1 MKEFE
6 PTISEKK
13 LVKTLIKEGIIHK
26 DDIPVLMGMN
36 RRYCVVFHQGRMC
49 ILERTTDHEGHII
62 HTPFTEK
69 DFKLRH
75 RGETIMLAHY
85 TKYGIQFRPKDMPSF
100 WLGWMYRTIRDRT
113 VFDPR
118 GDKNKNAKRF
128 YNLWPG
134 YAVEPVEGDCS
145 LIIAHLRDI
154 WCNGNEK
161 QYEYLITWFAHMLQ
175 CPWEKPN
182 VALVVKGGKAA
193 GKSTVF
199 DGILLPILGS
209 LYSKMTHQ
217 EQLVGKF
224 NSHTLYKLLLVA
236 EEAFWAGDK
245 TAEGTLKAMVTDKPK
260 TAEPKGVDAYD
271 TYTYYRIAFV
281 SNEARVVPATKDER
295 RFFAI
300 RVSDDKMRDT
310 EYFGALWDQIENG
323 GVQAFMH
330 YLMEWKVDRKLVF
343 NPPHTDV
350 LMEDILE
357 NMTTFERWAFE
368 FLHADKEDEFI
379 TWDTAVPTASIFD
392 HYKKWLKEAKELGVY
407 VSRAEIG
414 TQTKMTQ
421 EVKKLFDFS
430 VAKTN
435 GRRCF
440 LLPGRDAA
448 REVFQNKV
456 NAKIKWRDLEVED
469 DGGFFDKSTAEAEVK
484 AQDDIDDG
492 LLAELLKD

>member
-13 LVKTLIKEGIIHK
+13 LIKTLIKEGRIK
-26 DDIPVLMGMN
+26 EEDIPTLMAMN
-36 RRYCVVFHQGRMC
+36 RRYCVVFHEGKMC
-49 ILERTTDHEGHII
+49 IMERTTDHEGHTI
-62 HTPFTEK
+62 HTPLTEQ

-75 RGETIMLAHY
+75 RGEKVMLAHY
-85 TKYGIQFRPKDMPSF
+85 TENGKEYRAKAMASF

-118 GDKNKNAKRF
+118 GDKSKDAKRF

-134 YAVEPVEGDCS
+134 YAIEPEKGDCS

-154 WCNGNEK
+154 WCNGNEE
-161 QYEYLITWFAHMLQ
+161 QFTYLITWLAHMLQ
-175 CPWEKPN
+175 YPWEKPN

-199 DGILLPILGS
+199 DGILLPILGT

-236 EEAFWAGDK
+236 EEAYWAGDK
-245 TAEGTLKAMVTDKPK
+245 TSEGTLKSMITDKPK
-260 TAEPKGVDAYD
+260 TAEPKCVNAYD
-271 TYTYYRIAFV
+271 TYTYYRLAFV
-281 SNEARVVPATKDER
+281 SNEARVVPATMDER

-300 RVSDDKMRDT
+300 RVSSDKMRDAT
-310 EYFGALWDQIENG
+310 YFGALWNQIENG
-323 GVQAFMH
+323 GVAAFMH
-330 YLMEWKVDRKLVF
+330 YLMEWEVDRKLVF

-350 LMEDILE
+350 LTEDILE
-357 NMTTFERWAFE
+357 NMSAFERWAFE
-368 FLHADKEDEFI
+368 FLHADEEDEFI
-379 TWDTAVPTASIFD
+379 TWDTSVPTANLFD
-392 HYKKWLKEAKELGVY
+392 HYKRWFKEAKELGVY

-421 EVKKLFDFS
+421 EVKRLFDFKKVKS
-430 VAKTN
+430 KGCN
-435 GRRCF
+435 CL
-440 LLPGRDAA
+440 LLPSREAA
-448 REVFQNKV
+448 REVFQDKV

-469 DGGFFDKSTAEAEVK
+469 DGGFFDESTAKPESRGF
-484 AQDDIDDG
+484 DDLDA
-492 LLAELLKD
+492 LLND